1 MRIATSFLV
10 TAVTA
15 STASAF
21 APSLFQTTSISS
33 SSALNAVE
41 TLEGWKYD
49 GVLKPANNFIL
60 VKNVPDQE
68 ETDSGILLSK
78 TVCSSKKVIF
88 DKTKNG

>member
-1 MRIATSFLV
+1 MRIATSFFV
-10 TAVTA
+10 TALTA

-21 APSLFQTTSISS
+21 APSLCQTTSISS

-41 TLEGWKYD
+41 TLQGWKCD
-49 GVLKPANNFIL
+49 GVLKPTNNFIL

-78 TVCSSKKVIF
+78 TVRS
-88 DKTKNG
+88 